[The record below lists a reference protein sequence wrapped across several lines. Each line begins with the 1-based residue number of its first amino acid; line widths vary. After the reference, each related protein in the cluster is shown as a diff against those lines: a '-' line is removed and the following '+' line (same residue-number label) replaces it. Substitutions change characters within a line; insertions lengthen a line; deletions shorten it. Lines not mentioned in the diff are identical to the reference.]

1 MEKKSPLHVSE
12 RELSFLRTP
21 DLKQLKAITHDSGP
35 ALVLAG
41 PGSGKT
47 FTIVQHIQYLI
58 HNKKIPPEE
67 ILVVTFSKAAAIEM
81 QTRYLESADS
91 NPSTN
96 PVRFGTFHSL
106 GYQILRST
114 GQFRNFSLITEKQK
128 YHHLEVI
135 LKNEGLS
142 CLCTHDQETILL
154 NALAARK
161 AGGRE
166 KTSLDL
172 LDTDVPEFDA
182 EKLFAL
188 YQSDLEER
196 NLLDYDDLIL
206 KCNELFQ
213 KSAAVLERYQQL
225 FTHILVDEFQDINAS
240 QYELITLLALPQKEL
255 FVVGDDD
262 QSIYGFRG
270 SRPEFMREFLRQY
283 TDVKRYELTANYR
296 SGERIVALGRKIIE
310 QNKERFPK
318 EFLPKK
324 RGGEVF
330 FQHLN
335 TRREEEELLVQDI
348 RRNSM
353 ECLDQ
358 TAIIVRTNLE
368 ARQYE
373 AFLKEKQLP
382 VAGSVRKEQ
391 GVFQSEVAEDL
402 YAFLRFLYEGG
413 YRKDFLRIMD
423 KLEPDLTRKAL
434 VSEIVRKE
442 ELMRYYRNH
451 AQMQVRIQRMFS
463 KLALAKRLQAHL
475 AIQLFRNEIGYDSY
489 LKNKSRSYAEYEEK
503 KKMTQTIQEAFVSYQ
518 RTKPLDEFISQC
530 QEKEKSSPVVE
541 QKKGIHVLTMHASKG
556 LEFQHVYL
564 PDLNEGMIPPK
575 GVVDAKQ
582 IEEERRLLYVAVT
595 RACEKLFLYETRE
608 RNRKVTR
615 FLQDITL

>member
-1 MEKKSPLHVSE
+1 M
-12 RELSFLRTP
+12 RTP
-21 DLKQLKAITHDSGP
+21 DLKQLKAITHHSGP

-58 HNKKIPPEE
+58 HDKKIPPEE

-128 YHHLEVI
+128 YHRLEVI

-142 CLCTHDQETILL
+142 SLCTHDQETILL

-166 KTSLDL
+166 KTSLEL
-172 LDTDVPEFDA
+172 LDVNAAEFDA

-206 KCNELFQ
+206 KCNELFR
-213 KSAAVLERYQQL
+213 KSPAVLERYQQL

-270 SRPEFMREFLRQY
+270 SRPEFMREFLQQY
-283 TDVKRYELTANYR
+283 TDVKRYELTSNYR

-310 QNKERFPK
+310 QNKERFSK

-324 RGGEVF
+324 RGGEVS

-348 RRNSM
+348 RRNSL

-373 AFLKEKQLP
+373 ALLKEKQLP
-382 VAGSVRKEQ
+382 AAGSVRKEQ
-391 GVFQSEVAEDL
+391 GVFQSETAEDL

-413 YRKDFLRIMD
+413 HRKDFLHIMD

-434 VSEIVRKE
+434 ISEIVRKE
-442 ELMRYYRNH
+442 DLMRYYRNH
-451 AQMQVRIQRMFS
+451 EEMQVRIQRLFS
-463 KLALAKRLQAHL
+463 KLALAKRLQVHL
-475 AIQLFRNEIGYDSY
+475 AIQLFRNEMGYDSY
-489 LKNKSRSYAEYEEK
+489 LKKKSRSYAEYEDQ
-503 KKMTQTIQEAFVSYQ
+503 KKMAQAIQEAFASYQ
-518 RTKPLDEFISQC
+518 RIKPLDEFISQC

-541 QKKGIHVLTMHASKG
+541 QRKGIHVLTMHASKG

-575 GVVDAKQ
+575 GVVDARQ

-595 RACEKLFLYETRE
+595 RAREKLFLYETRE

-615 FLQDITL
+615 FLQSIIP

>member
-1 MEKKSPLHVSE
+1 M
-12 RELSFLRTP
+12 RTP
-21 DLKQLKAITHDSGP
+21 DLKQLKAITHHSGP

-58 HNKKIPPEE
+58 HDKKIPPEE

-91 NPSTN
+91 DPSTN

-128 YHHLEVI
+128 YHRLEVI

-142 CLCTHDQETILL
+142 SLCTHDQEVILL
-154 NALAARK
+154 NVLAARK

-166 KTSLDL
+166 KTSMEL
-172 LDTDVPEFDA
+172 LDVNSAEFDV
-182 EKLFAL
+182 EKLFSL

-196 NLLDYDDLIL
+196 KLLDYDDLIL
-206 KCNELFQ
+206 KCNELLK
-213 KSAAVLERYQQL
+213 KSPELLERYQQL

-240 QYELITLLALPQKEL
+240 QYELITMLALPQKEL

-270 SRPEFMREFLRQY
+270 SRPEFMREFLQQY
-283 TDVKRYELTANYR
+283 TDVKRYELTSNYR
-296 SGERIVALGRKIIE
+296 SGERIVALGRQIIE
-310 QNKERFPK
+310 QNKERFSK

-324 RGGEVF
+324 RGGEVS

-353 ECLDQ
+353 QCLDQ

-373 AFLKEKQLP
+373 TLLKGKQLP
-382 VAGSVRKEQ
+382 AAGSVRKEQ

-413 YRKDFLRIMD
+413 HRKDFLRIMD

-434 VSEIVRKE
+434 ISEIVREE

-451 AQMQVRIQRMFS
+451 GEMLARIRKLFS
-463 KLALAKRLQAHL
+463 KLALAKHLQVHL
-475 AIQLFRNEIGYDSY
+475 AIQLFRNEMGYDSY
-489 LKNKSRSYAEYEEK
+489 LRNKSRSYAEYEEK
-503 KKMTQTIQEAFVSYQ
+503 KKIAQTVQETFVSYQ
-518 RTKPLDEFISQC
+518 RTKPLDDFISQC

-541 QKKGIHVLTMHASKG
+541 QRKGIHVLTMHASKG

-564 PDLNEGMIPPK
+564 PDLNEGIIPPK
-575 GVVDAKQ
+575 GVVDAKL

-595 RACEKLFLYETRE
+595 RAREKLFLYETRE

-615 FLQDITL
+615 FLQRITR

>member
-1 MEKKSPLHVSE
+1 M
-12 RELSFLRTP
+12 RTP
-21 DLKQLKAITHDSGP
+21 DIKQLKAITHHSGP

-58 HNKKIPPEE
+58 HDKKIPPEE

-81 QTRYLESADS
+81 QMRYLESADS
-91 NPSTN
+91 NSSTN

-128 YHHLEVI
+128 YHRLEVI

-142 CLCTHDQETILL
+142 SLCTHAQETILL

-166 KTSLDL
+166 KTSLEL
-172 LDTDVPEFDA
+172 LDVNSAEFDA

-206 KCNELFQ
+206 KCNELFR
-213 KSAAVLERYQQL
+213 KSPAVLERYQQL

-240 QYELITLLALPQKEL
+240 QYELITMLALPQKEL

-270 SRPEFMREFLRQY
+270 SRPEFMREFLQQY
-283 TDVKRYELTANYR
+283 TDVKRYELTSNYR

-310 QNKERFPK
+310 QNKERFSK

-324 RGGEVF
+324 REGEVS

-348 RRNSM
+348 RKNSM

-373 AFLKEKQLP
+373 ALIKEKQLP
-382 VAGSVRKEQ
+382 VAGSTKKEQ

-413 YRKDFLRIMD
+413 HRKDFLRIMD
-423 KLEPDLTRKAL
+423 KLDSDLTRKAL
-434 VSEIVRKE
+434 ISENVSQE

-451 AQMQVRIQRMFS
+451 AQMQMRIQRLFS
-463 KLALAKRLQAHL
+463 KLALAKRLQVHL
-475 AIQLFRNEIGYDSY
+475 AIQLFRNEMGYDSY
-489 LKNKSRSYAEYEEK
+489 LKKKSRSYAEYEDQ
-503 KKMTQTIQEAFVSYQ
+503 KKMAQTIQEAFASYQ

-541 QKKGIHVLTMHASKG
+541 QRKGIHVLTMHASKG

-575 GVVDAKQ
+575 GVVDTKQ

-595 RACEKLFLYETRE
+595 RAREKLFLYETRE

-615 FLQDITL
+615 FLQRIIP

>member
-1 MEKKSPLHVSE
+1 M
-12 RELSFLRTP
+12 RTP
-21 DLKQLKAITHDSGP
+21 DLKQLKAITHHSGP

-58 HNKKIPPEE
+58 HDKKIPPEE

-91 NPSTN
+91 DPSTN

-128 YHHLEVI
+128 YHRLEVI

-142 CLCTHDQETILL
+142 SLCTHDQEVILL

-166 KTSLDL
+166 KTSMEL
-172 LDTDVPEFDA
+172 LDVNSAEFDV
-182 EKLFAL
+182 EKLFSL

-196 NLLDYDDLIL
+196 KLLDYDDLIL
-206 KCNELFQ
+206 KCNELLK
-213 KSAAVLERYQQL
+213 KSPELLERYQQL

-240 QYELITLLALPQKEL
+240 QYELITMLALPQKEL

-270 SRPEFMREFLRQY
+270 SRPEFMREFLQQY
-283 TDVKRYELTANYR
+283 TDVKRYELTSNYR
-296 SGERIVALGRKIIE
+296 SGERIVALGRQIIE
-310 QNKERFPK
+310 QNKERFSK

-324 RGGEVF
+324 RGGEVS

-353 ECLDQ
+353 QCLDQ

-373 AFLKEKQLP
+373 TLLKGKQLP
-382 VAGSVRKEQ
+382 AAGSVRKEQ

-413 YRKDFLRIMD
+413 HRKDFLRIMD

-434 VSEIVRKE
+434 ISEIVREE

-451 AQMQVRIQRMFS
+451 GEMLARIRKLFS
-463 KLALAKRLQAHL
+463 KLALAKHLQVHL
-475 AIQLFRNEIGYDSY
+475 AIQLFRNEMGYDSY
-489 LKNKSRSYAEYEEK
+489 LRNKSRSYAEYEEK
-503 KKMTQTIQEAFVSYQ
+503 KKIAQTVQETFVSYQ

-541 QKKGIHVLTMHASKG
+541 QRKGIHVLTMHASKG

-564 PDLNEGMIPPK
+564 PDLNEGIIPPK
-575 GVVDAKQ
+575 GVVDAKL

-595 RACEKLFLYETRE
+595 RAREKLFLYETRE

-615 FLQDITL
+615 FLQRITR

>member
-1 MEKKSPLHVSE
+1 M
-12 RELSFLRTP
+12 RTP
-21 DLKQLKAITHDSGP
+21 DLKQLKAITHHSGP

-58 HNKKIPPEE
+58 RDKKIPPEE

-114 GQFRNFSLITEKQK
+114 GQFRNLSLITEKQK
-128 YHHLEVI
+128 YHRLEVI

-142 CLCTHDQETILL
+142 SLCTHDQETILL

-166 KTSLDL
+166 KTSLEL
-172 LDTDVPEFDA
+172 LDVNSAEFDA

-188 YQSDLEER
+188 YQSELEER

-206 KCNELFQ
+206 KCNELFR
-213 KSAAVLERYQQL
+213 KSPAVLERYQQL

-283 TDVKRYELTANYR
+283 TDVKRYELTSNYR

-310 QNKERFPK
+310 QNKERFSK

-324 RGGEVF
+324 RGGEVS

-353 ECLDQ
+353 QCLDQ

-373 AFLKEKQLP
+373 ALLKEKQLP
-382 VAGSVRKEQ
+382 AAGSVRKEQ
-391 GVFQSEVAEDL
+391 GVFQSETAEDL

-413 YRKDFLRIMD
+413 HRKEFLRIMD

-434 VSEIVRKE
+434 ISEIVSKE

-451 AQMQVRIQRMFS
+451 AEMQVRIQKLFS
-463 KLALAKRLQAHL
+463 KLALAKRLQVHL
-475 AIQLFRNEIGYDSY
+475 AIQLFRNEMGYDSY
-489 LKNKSRSYAEYEEK
+489 LKKKSRSYVEYEDQK
-503 KKMTQTIQEAFVSYQ
+503 KIAQTIQEAFASYQ

-541 QKKGIHVLTMHASKG
+541 QRKGIHVLTMHASKG

-595 RACEKLFLYETRE
+595 RAREKLFLYETRE

-615 FLQDITL
+615 FLQRIIP

>member
-1 MEKKSPLHVSE
+1 M
-12 RELSFLRTP
+12 SFLRTP
-21 DLKQLKAITHDSGP
+21 DEKQLKAITHDSGP

-47 FTIVQHIQYLI
+47 FTIVSHIQYLI
-58 HNKKIPPEE
+58 RNKKIPPEE

-114 GQFRNFSLITEKQK
+114 GQFRNFSLITDKQK
-128 YHHLEVI
+128 YHFLEVI

-142 CLCTHDQETILL
+142 SLCTHDQEAILL

-161 AGGRE
+161 AGGIE
-166 KTSLDL
+166 KTSLEL
-172 LDTDVPEFDA
+172 LDVETPGFDA

-196 NLLDYDDLIL
+196 RLLDYDDLIL
-206 KCNELFQ
+206 KCNELFR
-213 KSAAVLERYQQL
+213 KSPAVLERYQQL

-240 QYELITLLALPQKEL
+240 QYELITMLALPQREL

-270 SRPEFMREFLRQY
+270 SRPEFMRGFLQQY

-324 RGGEVF
+324 KGGEVS

-373 AFLKEKQLP
+373 ALLKGKQFP
-382 VAGSVRKEQ
+382 VAGSVKKEQ
-391 GVFQSEVAEDL
+391 GVFQSEIAEDL
-402 YAFLRFLYEGG
+402 YAFLRFLYE
-413 YRKDFLRIMD
+413 
-423 KLEPDLTRKAL
+423 
-434 VSEIVRKE
+434 
-442 ELMRYYRNH
+442 
-451 AQMQVRIQRMFS
+451 
-463 KLALAKRLQAHL
+463 
-475 AIQLFRNEIGYDSY
+475 
-489 LKNKSRSYAEYEEK
+489 
-503 KKMTQTIQEAFVSYQ
+503 
-518 RTKPLDEFISQC
+518 
-530 QEKEKSSPVVE
+530 
-541 QKKGIHVLTMHASKG
+541 
-556 LEFQHVYL
+556 
-564 PDLNEGMIPPK
+564 
-575 GVVDAKQ
+575 
-582 IEEERRLLYVAVT
+582 
-595 RACEKLFLYETRE
+595 
-608 RNRKVTR
+608 
-615 FLQDITL
+615 

>member
-1 MEKKSPLHVSE
+1 M
-12 RELSFLRTP
+12 
-21 DLKQLKAITHDSGP
+21 ITD
-35 ALVLAG
+35 
-41 PGSGKT
+41 
-47 FTIVQHIQYLI
+47 
-58 HNKKIPPEE
+58 
-67 ILVVTFSKAAAIEM
+67 
-81 QTRYLESADS
+81 
-91 NPSTN
+91 
-96 PVRFGTFHSL
+96 
-106 GYQILRST
+106 
-114 GQFRNFSLITEKQK
+114 KQK
-128 YHHLEVI
+128 YHFLEVI

-142 CLCTHDQETILL
+142 SLCTHDQEAILL

-161 AGGRE
+161 AGGIE
-166 KTSLDL
+166 KTSLEL
-172 LDTDVPEFDA
+172 LDVETPGFDA

-196 NLLDYDDLIL
+196 RLLDYDDLIL
-206 KCNELFQ
+206 KCNELFR
-213 KSAAVLERYQQL
+213 KSPAVLERYQQL

-240 QYELITLLALPQKEL
+240 QYELITMLALPQREL

-270 SRPEFMREFLRQY
+270 SRPEFMREFLQQY

-324 RGGEVF
+324 KGGEVSF
-330 FQHLN
+330 GHLN

-373 AFLKEKQLP
+373 ALLKGKQFP
-382 VAGSVRKEQ
+382 VAGSVKKEQ
-391 GVFQSEVAEDL
+391 GVFQSEIAEDL

-413 YRKDFLRIMD
+413 HRKDFMRIMD

-434 VSEIVRKE
+434 VSEIISEE
-442 ELMRYYRNH
+442 ELMRYYRSNVEMRG
-451 AQMQVRIQRMFS
+451 QIRKLFS
-463 KLALAKRLQAHL
+463 KLALAGRLQTHL
-475 AIQLFRNEIGYDSY
+475 AIRLFRNEIGYDSY
-489 LKNKSRSYAEYEEK
+489 LKKKSRSYVEYEDK
-503 KKMTQTIQEAFVSYQ
+503 KKMAQTIQEVFASYQ
-518 RTKPLDEFISQC
+518 RTKPLDEFILQC
-530 QEKEKSSPVVE
+530 QEKENKSPIAE
-541 QKKGIHVLTMHASKG
+541 QRKGIHVMTMHASKG

-564 PDLNEGMIPPK
+564 PDLNEGIIPPK

-595 RACEKLFLYETRE
+595 RAREKLFLYETRE

-615 FLQDITL
+615 FLVL

>member
-1 MEKKSPLHVSE
+1 M
-12 RELSFLRTP
+12 
-21 DLKQLKAITHDSGP
+21 
-35 ALVLAG
+35 
-41 PGSGKT
+41 
-47 FTIVQHIQYLI
+47 
-58 HNKKIPPEE
+58 N
-67 ILVVTFSKAAAIEM
+67 AA
-81 QTRYLESADS
+81 
-91 NPSTN
+91 
-96 PVRFGTFHSL
+96 
-106 GYQILRST
+106 
-114 GQFRNFSLITEKQK
+114 
-128 YHHLEVI
+128 
-135 LKNEGLS
+135 
-142 CLCTHDQETILL
+142 
-154 NALAARK
+154 
-161 AGGRE
+161 
-166 KTSLDL
+166 
-172 LDTDVPEFDA
+172 EFDA

-206 KCNELFQ
+206 KCNELFR
-213 KSAAVLERYQQL
+213 KSPAVLERYQQL

-283 TDVKRYELTANYR
+283 TDVKRYELTSNYR

-310 QNKERFPK
+310 QNKERFSK

-324 RGGEVF
+324 RGGEVS

-368 ARQYE
+368 ARHYE
-373 AFLKEKQLP
+373 ALLKEKQLP
-382 VAGSVRKEQ
+382 TAGSVKKEQ
-391 GVFQSEVAEDL
+391 GVFQSETAEDL
-402 YAFLRFLYEGG
+402 YAFLRFLYEKGH
-413 YRKDFLRIMD
+413 RKDFLRIMD

-434 VSEIVRKE
+434 ISEIVSKE

-451 AQMQVRIQRMFS
+451 AQMQVRIQRLFS
-463 KLALAKRLQAHL
+463 KLALAKRLQVHL
-475 AIQLFRNEIGYDSY
+475 AIQLFRNEMGYDSY
-489 LKNKSRSYAEYEEK
+489 LKKKSRSYAEYEDQ
-503 KKMTQTIQEAFVSYQ
+503 KKMAQTIQEAFVSYQ

-541 QKKGIHVLTMHASKG
+541 QRKGIHVLTMHASKG

-575 GVVDAKQ
+575 GVIDAKQ

-595 RACEKLFLYETRE
+595 RAREKLFLYETRE
-608 RNRKVTR
+608 RNRKMTR
-615 FLQDITL
+615 FLQNITP

>member
-1 MEKKSPLHVSE
+1 M
-12 RELSFLRTP
+12 SFLRTP
-21 DLKQLKAITHDSGP
+21 DEKQLKAINHDYGP

-47 FTIVQHIQYLI
+47 FTIVSHIQYLI
-58 HNKKIPPEE
+58 RNKKIPPEE

-114 GQFRNFSLITEKQK
+114 GQFRNFSLITDKQK
-128 YHHLEVI
+128 YHFLEVI

-142 CLCTHDQETILL
+142 SLCTHDQEAILL

-161 AGGRE
+161 AGGIE
-166 KTSLDL
+166 KRSLEL
-172 LDTDVPEFDA
+172 LDVETPGFDA

-196 NLLDYDDLIL
+196 RLLDYDDLIL
-206 KCNELFQ
+206 KCNELFR
-213 KSAAVLERYQQL
+213 KSPAVLERYQQL
-225 FTHILVDEFQDINAS
+225 YTHILVDEFQDINAS
-240 QYELITLLALPQKEL
+240 QYELITMLALPQREL

-270 SRPEFMREFLRQY
+270 SRPEFMREFLQQY
-283 TDVKRYELTANYR
+283 TDVKRYEITANYR

-324 RGGEVF
+324 KGGEVS

-373 AFLKEKQLP
+373 ALLKGKQFP
-382 VAGSVRKEQ
+382 VAGSVKKEQ
-391 GVFQSEVAEDL
+391 GVFQSEIAEDL

-413 YRKDFLRIMD
+413 HRKDFMRIMD

-434 VSEIVRKE
+434 VSEIVSEE
-442 ELMRYYRNH
+442 ELMRYYRNNVEMRG
-451 AQMQVRIQRMFS
+451 QIRKLFS
-463 KLALAKRLQAHL
+463 KLALAGRLQTHL
-475 AIQLFRNEIGYDSY
+475 AIRLFLNEIGYDSY
-489 LKNKSRSYAEYEEK
+489 LKKKSRSYVEYEDK
-503 KKMTQTIQEAFVSYQ
+503 KKMVQTIQEVFVSYQ
-518 RTKPLDEFISQC
+518 RTKPLDEFILQC
-530 QEKEKSSPVVE
+530 QEKENKSPIAE
-541 QKKGIHVLTMHASKG
+541 QRKGIHVMTMHASKG

-564 PDLNEGMIPPK
+564 PDLNEGIIPPK

-595 RACEKLFLYETRE
+595 RVREKLFLYETRE

-615 FLQDITL
+615 FLVL

>member
-1 MEKKSPLHVSE
+1 M
-12 RELSFLRTP
+12 RTP
-21 DLKQLKAITHDSGP
+21 DLKQLKAITHHSGP

-58 HNKKIPPEE
+58 HDKKIPPEE

-81 QTRYLESADS
+81 QMRYLESADS

-96 PVRFGTFHSL
+96 SVRFGTFHSL

-128 YHHLEVI
+128 YHCLEVI

-142 CLCTHDQETILL
+142 SLCTHNQETILL

-166 KTSLDL
+166 KTSLEL
-172 LDTDVPEFDA
+172 LDVNSAELDV
-182 EKLFAL
+182 EKLFSL
-188 YQSDLEER
+188 YESDLEER

-206 KCNELFQ
+206 KCNELFR
-213 KSAAVLERYQQL
+213 KSPTVLERYQQL

-240 QYELITLLALPQKEL
+240 QYELITILALPQKEL

-270 SRPEFMREFLRQY
+270 SRPEFMREFLQQY
-283 TDVKRYELTANYR
+283 TDVKRYELTSNYR
-296 SGERIVALGRKIIE
+296 SGERIVALGGRIIE
-310 QNKERFPK
+310 QNKERFSK

-324 RGGEVF
+324 RGGEVS

-348 RRNSM
+348 LENSM
-353 ECLDQ
+353 ACLEQ
-358 TAIIVRTNLE
+358 TAIIVRTNME

-373 AFLKEKQLP
+373 ALLKEKQLP
-382 VAGSVRKEQ
+382 TAGRVKKEQ
-391 GVFQSEVAEDL
+391 GVFQSETAEDL

-413 YRKDFLRIMD
+413 HRRDFLRIMD

-434 VSEIVRKE
+434 ISEIVSKE
-442 ELMRYYRNH
+442 DLMRYYRNNEEML
-451 AQMQVRIQRMFS
+451 ARIRKLFS
-463 KLALAKRLQAHL
+463 KLALAERLQIHL
-475 AIQLFRNEIGYDSY
+475 AIQLFRNEMGYNSY

-503 KKMTQTIQEAFVSYQ
+503 KKIAQTIQEAFVSCQ

-530 QEKEKSSPVVE
+530 QEREKKSPVVE
-541 QKKGIHVLTMHASKG
+541 HRKGIHVLTMHASKG

-564 PDLNEGMIPPK
+564 PDLNEGIIPPK
-575 GVVDAKQ
+575 GVTDAKQ

-595 RACEKLFLYETRE
+595 RAREKLFLYETRE

-615 FLQDITL
+615 FLQRITP

>member
-1 MEKKSPLHVSE
+1 M
-12 RELSFLRTP
+12 SFLRTP
-21 DLKQLKAITHDSGP
+21 DEKQLKAINHDSGP

-47 FTIVQHIQYLI
+47 FTIVSHIQYLI
-58 HNKKIPPEE
+58 RNKKIPPEE

-91 NPSTN
+91 NPSTS

-114 GQFRNFSLITEKQK
+114 GQFRNFSLITDKQK
-128 YHHLEVI
+128 YHFLEVI

-142 CLCTHDQETILL
+142 SLCTHDQEAILL

-161 AGGRE
+161 AGGIE
-166 KTSLDL
+166 KRSLEL
-172 LDTDVPEFDA
+172 LDVETPGFDA

-196 NLLDYDDLIL
+196 RLLDYDDLIL
-206 KCNELFQ
+206 KCNELFR
-213 KSAAVLERYQQL
+213 KSPAVLERYQQL

-240 QYELITLLALPQKEL
+240 QYELITMLALPQREL

-270 SRPEFMREFLRQY
+270 SRPEFMRGFLQQY

-324 RGGEVF
+324 KGGEVS

-373 AFLKEKQLP
+373 ALLKGKQFP
-382 VAGSVRKEQ
+382 VAGSVKKEQ
-391 GVFQSEVAEDL
+391 GVF
-402 YAFLRFLYEGG
+402 
-413 YRKDFLRIMD
+413 
-423 KLEPDLTRKAL
+423 
-434 VSEIVRKE
+434 
-442 ELMRYYRNH
+442 
-451 AQMQVRIQRMFS
+451 
-463 KLALAKRLQAHL
+463 
-475 AIQLFRNEIGYDSY
+475 
-489 LKNKSRSYAEYEEK
+489 
-503 KKMTQTIQEAFVSYQ
+503 
-518 RTKPLDEFISQC
+518 
-530 QEKEKSSPVVE
+530 
-541 QKKGIHVLTMHASKG
+541 
-556 LEFQHVYL
+556 
-564 PDLNEGMIPPK
+564 
-575 GVVDAKQ
+575 
-582 IEEERRLLYVAVT
+582 
-595 RACEKLFLYETRE
+595 
-608 RNRKVTR
+608 
-615 FLQDITL
+615 

>member
-1 MEKKSPLHVSE
+1 M
-12 RELSFLRTP
+12 RTP
-21 DLKQLKAITHDSGP
+21 DLKQLKAITHHSGP

-67 ILVVTFSKAAAIEM
+67 ILVVTFSKAAAVEM

-128 YHHLEVI
+128 YHRLEVI

-142 CLCTHDQETILL
+142 SLCTHDQETILL

-166 KTSLDL
+166 KTSLEL
-172 LDTDVPEFDA
+172 LDVNAAEFDA

-206 KCNELFQ
+206 KCNELFR
-213 KSAAVLERYQQL
+213 KSPAALERYQQL

-283 TDVKRYELTANYR
+283 TDVKRYELTSNYR

-310 QNKERFPK
+310 QNKERFSK

-324 RGGEVF
+324 RVGEVS

-373 AFLKEKQLP
+373 ALLKEKQLP
-382 VAGSVRKEQ
+382 IAGSVKKEQ
-391 GVFQSEVAEDL
+391 GVFQSETAEDL
-402 YAFLRFLYEGG
+402 YAFLRFLYEKGH
-413 YRKDFLRIMD
+413 RKDFLRIMD

-434 VSEIVRKE
+434 ISEIVSKE

-451 AQMQVRIQRMFS
+451 AQMQVRIQRLFS
-463 KLALAKRLQAHL
+463 KLALAKRLQVHL
-475 AIQLFRNEIGYDSY
+475 AIQLFRNEMGYDSY
-489 LKNKSRSYAEYEEK
+489 LKKKSRSYAEYEDQ
-503 KKMTQTIQEAFVSYQ
+503 KKMAQTIQEAFASYQ

-541 QKKGIHVLTMHASKG
+541 QRKGIHVLTMHASKG

-595 RACEKLFLYETRE
+595 RAREKLFLYETRE

-615 FLQDITL
+615 FLQRIIP

>member
-1 MEKKSPLHVSE
+1 M
-12 RELSFLRTP
+12 SFLRTP
-21 DLKQLKAITHDSGP
+21 DEKQLKAINHDSGP

-47 FTIVQHIQYLI
+47 FTIVSHIQYLI

-114 GQFRNFSLITEKQK
+114 GQFRNFSLITDKQK
-128 YHHLEVI
+128 YHFLEVI

-142 CLCTHDQETILL
+142 SLCTHDQEAILL

-161 AGGRE
+161 AEGIE
-166 KTSLDL
+166 KTSLEL
-172 LDTDVPEFDA
+172 LDVETPGFDA

-188 YQSDLEER
+188 YQSDLKER
-196 NLLDYDDLIL
+196 RLLDYDDLIL

-213 KSAAVLERYQQL
+213 KSPAVLERYQQL

-240 QYELITLLALPQKEL
+240 QYELITMLALPQREL

-270 SRPEFMREFLRQY
+270 SRPEFMRGFLQQY

-324 RGGEVF
+324 KGGEVS

-373 AFLKEKQLP
+373 ALLKGKQFP
-382 VAGSVRKEQ
+382 VAGSVKKEQ
-391 GVFQSEVAEDL
+391 GVFQSEIAEDL

-413 YRKDFLRIMD
+413 HRKDFMRIMD

-434 VSEIVRKE
+434 VSEIISEE
-442 ELMRYYRNH
+442 ELMRYYRNNVEMRG
-451 AQMQVRIQRMFS
+451 QIRKLFS
-463 KLALAKRLQAHL
+463 KLALAGRLQTHL
-475 AIQLFRNEIGYDSY
+475 AIRLFLNEIGYDSY
-489 LKNKSRSYAEYEEK
+489 LKKKSRSYVEYEDK
-503 KKMTQTIQEAFVSYQ
+503 KKMVQTIQEVFVSYQ
-518 RTKPLDEFISQC
+518 RTKPLDEFILQC
-530 QEKEKSSPVVE
+530 QEKENKSPIAE
-541 QKKGIHVLTMHASKG
+541 QRKGIHVMTMHASKG

-564 PDLNEGMIPPK
+564 PDLNEGIIPPK

-595 RACEKLFLYETRE
+595 RAREKLFLYETRE

-615 FLQDITL
+615 FLVL

>member
-1 MEKKSPLHVSE
+1 M
-12 RELSFLRTP
+12 RTP
-21 DLKQLKAITHDSGP
+21 DLKQLKAITHHSGP

-47 FTIVQHIQYLI
+47 FTIVRHIQYLI
-58 HNKKIPPEE
+58 HDKKIPPEE

-114 GQFRNFSLITEKQK
+114 GQFRNFSLVTEKQK
-128 YHHLEVI
+128 YHRLEVI

-142 CLCTHDQETILL
+142 SLCTHDQETILL
-154 NALAARK
+154 NVLAARK

-166 KTSLDL
+166 KTSLEL
-172 LDTDVPEFDA
+172 LDVNSAEFDA

-196 NLLDYDDLIL
+196 NLLDYDDMIL
-206 KCNELFQ
+206 KCNELFR
-213 KSAAVLERYQQL
+213 KSPAVLERYQQL

-240 QYELITLLALPQKEL
+240 QYELITMLALPQKEL

-270 SRPEFMREFLRQY
+270 SRPEFMREFLQQY
-283 TDVKRYELTANYR
+283 TNVQRYELTSNYR

-310 QNKERFPK
+310 QNKERFSK

-324 RGGEVF
+324 RGGEVSF
-330 FQHLN
+330 RHLN
-335 TRREEEELLVQDI
+335 TRREEEDLLVQDI
-348 RRNSM
+348 RRYSM

-373 AFLKEKQLP
+373 ALLKENRLP
-382 VAGSVRKEQ
+382 VARSIKKEQ
-391 GVFQSEVAEDL
+391 GVFQSETAEDL

-413 YRKDFLRIMD
+413 HRKDFLRIMD
-423 KLEPDLTRKAL
+423 KLEPDLSRKAL
-434 VSEIVRKE
+434 ISETVSKE
-442 ELMRYYRNH
+442 EIMRYYRNN
-451 AQMQVRIQRMFS
+451 AEMQVRIQRLFS
-463 KLALAKRLQAHL
+463 KLALAKRLQLHL
-475 AIQLFRNEIGYDSY
+475 AIQLFQNEMGYDSY
-489 LKNKSRSYAEYEEK
+489 LKNQSKSYAEYEDK
-503 KKMTQTIQEAFVSYQ
+503 KKIAQVIQETFMSYQ
-518 RTKPLDEFISQC
+518 RTRPLDEFISQC
-530 QEKEKSSPVVE
+530 QEKEKKSPVIE
-541 QKKGIHVLTMHASKG
+541 QQKGIHVLTMHASKG

-564 PDLNEGMIPPK
+564 PDLNEGIIPPK
-575 GVVDAKQ
+575 GVVDTKQ

-595 RACEKLFLYETRE
+595 RAREKLFLYETRE

-615 FLQDITL
+615 FLQRIIP